1 MRCDWGVVDCCKA
14 AMNGLG
20 FRIAGLGL
28 RELPFSTMRE
38 GIGSLSQGV
47 FVVIDEADVGS
58 ASLSPLEP
66 RPTVA
71 IGITREFWIPFLV
84 MTSGIGST
92 LCGVPVRLLVR
103 DLRDSGRFMI
113 GREDIME
120 EWSEDGIEDCID
132 GGTDDCTEEAMED

>member
-1 MRCDWGVVDCCKA
+1 
-14 AMNGLG
+14 MNGLG

-28 RELPFSTMRE
+28 RELPFDSVRE

-58 ASLSPLEP
+58 APSSLLGL

-71 IGITREFWIPFLV
+71 IGITRDFSIPFRV
-84 MTSGIGST
+84 MTSGIGSA

-103 DLRDSGRFMI
+103 DLRESGRFMI
-113 GREDIME
+113 GREDMME
-120 EWSEDGIEDCID
+120 E
-132 GGTDDCTEEAMED
+132 